1 MVNIKAVIAEDDFR
15 VAAIHE
21 KFLGNFKEIEVVGKA
36 LNGNETIELLEQHK
50 PDLLLLDVYM
60 PDQLGTE
67 LLPIIRKQFPNIDI
81 IMITAATDK
90 EILIKALH
98 YGVEQYLI
106 KPVKMELFYQ
116 TIEEYLN
123 KSRLMG
129 TKEEVDQEFVNKLL
143 KKSSSI
149 NETKESTKSNL
160 PKGIDEITLVK
171 VTEVLESSNSGLSAE
186 QVSEQIGASRTTA
199 RRYLEYLITVKK
211 CKAEVV
217 YGLVGRPERRYY
229 KI

>member
-1 MVNIKAVIAEDDFR
+1 MSIKAVIAEDDFR

-21 KFLGNFKEIEVVGKA
+21 KFLGNFQGIDVVGKA
-36 LNGNETIELLEQHK
+36 LNGKETIELLEQHQ
-50 PDLLLLDVYM
+50 PNLLLLDVYM

-67 LLPIIRKQFPNIDI
+67 LLPVIREQFPNIDI

-90 EILIKALH
+90 EILLKALD
-98 YGVEQYLI
+98 YGVDQYLI
-106 KPVKMELFYQ
+106 KPVKMELFHQ

-123 KSRLMG
+123 KLQLIDS
-129 TKEEVDQEFVNKLL
+129 KEEVDQELVNKLF
-143 KKSSSI
+143 KKSTAP
-149 NETKESTKSNL
+149 NDQKESIL

-171 VTEVLESSNSGLSAE
+171 VTKVLASSSSGLSAE

-199 RRYLEYLITVKK
+199 RRYLEYLITVKQ

>member
-1 MVNIKAVIAEDDFR
+1 MKLKAVIAEDDFR

-21 KFLGNFKEIEVVGKA
+21 KFLGSFDGIEVVGKA
-36 LNGNETIELLEQHK
+36 LNGKETIEILKKEK

-60 PDQLGTE
+60 PDQLGTD
-67 LLPIIRKQFPNIDI
+67 LLPIIRKQFANLDI

-90 EILIKALH
+90 ELFTKALH
-98 YGVEQYLI
+98 YGVEYFLI
-106 KPVKMELFYQ
+106 KPVKMERFNE

-123 KSRLMG
+123 KNQLLQS
-129 TKEEVDQEFVNKLL
+129 KQEIDQDFVDLIL
-143 KKSSSI
+143 KKSSPTTT
-149 NETKESTKSNL
+149 TKETVL

-171 VTEVLESSNSGLSAE
+171 VRTVLENSKTSLSAE
-186 QVSEQIGASRTTA
+186 QVSEQIGASRITA
-199 RRYLEYLITVKK
+199 RRYLEYLITVKE

-217 YGLVGRPERRYY
+217 YGVVGRPERRYC

>member
-1 MVNIKAVIAEDDFR
+1 MKLKAVIAEDDFR

-21 KFLGNFKEIEVVGKA
+21 KFLGNFEGIEVVGKA
-36 LNGNETIELLEQHK
+36 LNGKETIEILKKEK

-60 PDQLGTE
+60 PDQLGTD
-67 LLPIIRKQFPNIDI
+67 LLPNIRKQFSNLDI

-90 EILIKALH
+90 ELFTKALH
-98 YGVEQYLI
+98 YGVEYFLI
-106 KPVKMELFYQ
+106 KPVKMERFNE

-123 KSRLMG
+123 KHQLLQS
-129 TKEEVDQEFVNKLL
+129 KQEIDQDFVDLIL
-143 KKSSSI
+143 KKSAPSTT
-149 NETKESTKSNL
+149 TKETAL

-171 VTEVLESSNSGLSAE
+171 VRNVLENSKTSLSAE
-186 QVSEQIGASRTTA
+186 QVSEQIGASRITA
-199 RRYLEYLITVKK
+199 RRYLEYLITVKE

-217 YGLVGRPERRYY
+217 YGVVGRPERRYC

>member
-1 MVNIKAVIAEDDFR
+1 MNIKAVIAEDDFR

-21 KFLGNFKEIEVVGKA
+21 KFLGNFKGIEVVGKA
-36 LNGNETIELLEQHK
+36 LNGKETLELLDQHN

-67 LLPIIRKQFPNIDI
+67 LLPLIRKQFPCIDI

-90 EILIKALH
+90 EILLYALN
-98 YGVEQYLI
+98 YGVEQFLI
-106 KPVKMELFYQ
+106 KPVKMELFHQ
-116 TIEEYLN
+116 TIEEYLQ
-123 KSRLMG
+123 KSKLIES
-129 TKEEVDQEFVNKLL
+129 KQEVDQDFVNRLF
-143 KKSSSI
+143 KKSTSP
-149 NETKESTKSNL
+149 NEAKESIL

-171 VTEVLESSNSGLSAE
+171 VSKVLESCESGLSAE

-199 RRYLEYLITVKK
+199 RRYLEYLITVKE

-217 YGLVGRPERRYY
+217 YGVVGRPERRYY
-229 KI
+229 KL

>member
-1 MVNIKAVIAEDDFR
+1 MSIRAVIAEDDFR

-21 KFLGNFKEIEVVGKA
+21 KFLGSFEGIEVVGKA
-36 LNGNETIELLEQHK
+36 LNGKETIELLELHN

-67 LLPIIRKQFPNIDI
+67 LLPLIRKQFPHIDI

-90 EILIKALH
+90 EILLKALN
-98 YGVEQYLI
+98 YGVDQYLI
-106 KPVKMELFYQ
+106 KPVKMELFHQ
-116 TIEEYLN
+116 TVEEYLS
-123 KSRLMG
+123 KAQLIDS
-129 TKEEVDQEFVNKLL
+129 KQEVDQEFVNKLF
-143 KKSSSI
+143 KKSTSS
-149 NETKESTKSNL
+149 NEARESIL

-171 VTEVLESSNSGLSAE
+171 VTKVLEDSSAGLSAE

-199 RRYLEYLITVKK
+199 RRYLEYLITVKQ